1 VDQRRGT
8 VVQNGWGKILLGLNF
23 LFALYF
29 ELDLLIQ
36 DMVRILQTAS
46 ATGAE
51 IYPVATFTI
60 SSCLGIVFGIVNAF
74 FKISLTAEIMNAL
87 ARLDSELSFLDHS
100 KRSSVKK
107 QTIELHTCKIK
118 YIFLRVPFGRARVFM
133 LCLRAAALN
142 CVLHRS

>member
-1 VDQRRGT
+1 VDQRQGT
-8 VVQNGWGKILLGLNF
+8 VVKSSWGKILLGLNF
-23 LFALYF
+23 IFALYIQ
-29 ELDLLIQ
+29 LDLLIQ

-87 ARLDSELSFLDHS
+87 ARLDSELSFLDHT
-100 KRSSVKK
+100 KRS
-107 QTIELHTCKIK
+107 KIK
-118 YIFLRVPFGRARVFM
+118 VHGF
-133 LCLRAAALN
+133 N
-142 CVLHRS
+142 CTRTIKYYFYN